1 MWGLVPQ
8 TRRKIRQDN
17 YGYQEMC
24 LLPTQTGKKV
34 EQEERAKV
42 KCTQSVKLG
51 KKSKM
56 SQWQKREGF

>member
-1 MWGLVPQ
+1 MRGLVPQ

-34 EQEERAKV
+34 EQEEHAKV

-56 SQWQKREGF
+56 SQ